1 MMPSIVLL
9 FYFKM
14 MDLGT
19 VKRKLERGNYQ
30 TIGECAEDIRLIWK
44 NCKTYNLEGS
54 DFYVLAENH
63 SKKFEERYKRIKAEG
78 TFHLVINYVLFY
90 CVT

>member
-1 MMPSIVLL
+1 
-9 FYFKM
+9 M

-19 VKRKLERGNYQ
+19 VKRKLERGTYQ

-54 DFYVLAENH
+54 DFYVLAESH

-78 TFHLVINYVLFY
+78 AYIYIYIYMFVSF
-90 CVT
+90 